1 MFWNSNTE
9 TDDIG
14 EEMEM
19 IGKPMNRKIKASVF
33 VCLDHTVA
41 ASAVIM
47 IGGIAVI
54 GGLGAY
60 FYRKRGT
67 REEYEALVTQV

>member
-1 MFWNSNTE
+1 MFV
-9 TDDIG
+9 G
-14 EEMEM
+14 
-19 IGKPMNRKIKASVF
+19 SV
-33 VCLDHTVA
+33 DSDYTVG
-41 ASAVIM
+41 ASAL

-67 REEYEALVTQV
+67 REEYEALVTQVWSWMMSSYHYYYHSMYNTVQ